1 MCVCVCG
8 HILNCVSACVWVFLL
23 RPRADGHSEPHPEHW
38 QRSSRNTHRMQLHNH
53 ADIRQGDLRMCVDVC
68 VASEKVT
75 ASGKMQKS
83 DTFLQLCM
91 WHDLKFLSK
100 IQKKK
105 SLHQEPKLNLMQN
118 SYFTVSLYAEY
129 ITAMSKL
136 KVPEKYHN
144 DFFSAKNMGFIR
156 QKGRWRGF
164 QNWNAVF
171 VQIIVGIIHIPKC
184 SAIPHSLHGPQT
196 RIRWE
201 WMKPIMYFFFSYFGT
216 I

>member
-1 MCVCVCG
+1 
-8 HILNCVSACVWVFLL
+8 
-23 RPRADGHSEPHPEHW
+23 
-38 QRSSRNTHRMQLHNH
+38 
-53 ADIRQGDLRMCVDVC
+53 
-68 VASEKVT
+68 
-75 ASGKMQKS
+75 
-83 DTFLQLCM
+83 
-91 WHDLKFLSK
+91 
-100 IQKKK
+100 
-105 SLHQEPKLNLMQN
+105 MQN

-201 WMKPIMYFFFSYFGT
+201 WMKPIMYFFFHTSGPFNILTLHLKFIFSDLFKEGSILRGSSLTTFNFIKYLLLL
-216 I
+216 